1 MKESHSVFSGGNSLQ
16 QFILLWPLTKVND
29 NNYQM
34 LDYTC
39 ISLSSLIFSYIFF
52 VSRVTSEKGLKVL
65 IYYEEDCRTNKTKSY
80 VYKEVLQLLQIFKC
94 FFVFFFKHLNVSNNA
109 KSVYVTLFFFIVPTF
124 LYIYMYIF
132 ICFPA
137 FYAGS

>member
-1 MKESHSVFSGGNSLQ
+1 MKESHCVFSGGNSLQ
-16 QFILLWPLTKVND
+16 QFILLWLLTKVND

-65 IYYEEDCRTNKTKSY
+65 IYYEEGCPTNKTKSY

-94 FFVFFFKHLNVSNNA
+94 FFVFFKHLNVSNNA
-109 KSVYVTLFFFIVPTF
+109 KSVYVTLFFYSANFFIHLHVHF
-124 LYIYMYIF
+124 YM
-132 ICFPA
+132 FPA